1 MYAAK
6 GVFSC
11 KTLEKET
18 YMGIHQKKPIQTKR
32 DLLYSQVGFFLK
44 CMCLL
49 YSSHSILVSF
59 CSYGSLLV
67 YSNLGLFLK
76 CMCLMY
82 SSHFILVSLYLYR
95 SLLVYSH
102 MGLFLKC
109 MCLMYSSFVFPYK
122 SLSEMYTCNVC
133 GKKVHL
139 ATE

>member
-1 MYAAK
+1 MRAWCKCVYMCVMYAAK

-18 YMGIHQKKPIQTKR
+18 YTGIHQKRPIQTKR
-32 DLLYSQVGFFLK
+32 DLLYSRIGFFLK

-82 SSHFILVSLYLYR
+82 SS
-95 SLLVYSH
+95 
-102 MGLFLKC
+102 
-109 MCLMYSSFVFPYK
+109 FVFPYK